1 MERIKV
7 VEVDLPSVQEEK
19 KKKLQKHF
27 GRLPENVTFVPID
40 FNTQS
45 LGGVL
50 TGTALDPSKPVVFV
64 WEGVTQ
70 YISEEAVRRTLAF
83 VGNSAPGSVL
93 MFTYVLKSVLE
104 RRSGIPGADRLM
116 DVVAK
121 NNAPWLFGLES
132 SDLPSF
138 LKPFHLSLTADV
150 GNADYQTSYLEPLE
164 RNLVVSECERVVQ
177 AAVVHDA

>member
-1 MERIKV
+1 MERVKV
-7 VEVDLPSVQEEK
+7 VEFDLPSVQEEK

-27 GRLPENVTFVPID
+27 GRLSENVTFVPTD
-40 FNTQS
+40 FDTQS
-45 LGGVL
+45 LECIL
-50 TGTALDPSKPVVFV
+50 TGTAFDPSKRVVFI

-83 VGNSAPGSVL
+83 VGNSAPGSIL
-93 MFTYVLKSVLE
+93 MFTYVLKSVVE

-116 DVVAK
+116 DLVAK

-132 SDLPSF
+132 SNVPSF

-150 GNADYQTSYLEPLE
+150 GNADYQTTYLKPLG
-164 RNLVVSECERVVQ
+164 RNLVLSECERVVQ
-177 AAVVHDA
+177 AAVIHP